1 MRCRVVDLRCKEV
14 INVCDGKRLGFPF
27 DVELDAL
34 TGNIFALVVK
44 SIPRWWG
51 MFGRCH
57 FHVIPWCDIRRIGED
72 LIIVDFERKR

>member
-34 TGNIFALVVK
+34 TGHIVALVVK
-44 SIPRWWG
+44 SPFKWMG
-51 MFGRCH
+51 LFGKGH
-57 FHVIPWCDIRRIGED
+57 FHIIPWCDIRRIGED
-72 LIIVDFERKR
+72 LIIVDFEKRR